1 MLRTLVLVFAS
12 ISFIIVIG
20 GATYEHTSVVPIWAA
35 APPASLSM
43 FQGSYPLAASNFWIP
58 VHPLTML
65 LLVTSLLLNW
75 GTERRK
81 FILITI
87 GGYVLVLI
95 ATFAHFVPEL
105 MSITQSAFS
114 ATVDA
119 ELATRAKNWELLS
132 LVRLGILFVLAVNL
146 LFGLSKSSEPKLA

>member
-1 MLRTLVLVFAS
+1 
-12 ISFIIVIG
+12 
-20 GATYEHTSVVPIWAA
+20 
-35 APPASLSM
+35 
-43 FQGSYPLAASNFWIP
+43 
-58 VHPLTML
+58 ML